1 MLGTRVR
8 RACRIRPGVTLE
20 VMGLRVCQKTTSYAF
35 PVVSHRTHPA
45 RTYRAVAVMKQQHLR
60 SSDEDLTSVKALYIA
75 PFRKIEE
82 CMAYLRHQ
90 RNRRA
95 LPRIRRP
102 AQVGERLG
110 ALPSACKPRARAQLR
125 ARSKALYIHIEG
137 RAGRS
142 RVRVSAR
149 AKYIFICRVLWM
161 REPFEL
167 VGIKPFLPFRPLS
180 CIGIPI

>member
-1 MLGTRVR
+1 MR

-82 CMAYLRHQ
+82 CMAYLR
-90 RNRRA
+90 RA
-95 LPRIRRP
+95 MRP
-102 AQVGERLG
+102 LASVVNG
-110 ALPSACKPRARAQLR
+110 CCAQL
-125 ARSKALYIHIEG
+125 
-137 RAGRS
+137 
-142 RVRVSAR
+142 VSVHSVAE
-149 AKYIFICRVLWM
+149 I
-161 REPFEL
+161 
-167 VGIKPFLPFRPLS
+167 LS
-180 CIGIPI
+180 CAEAHV